1 MTVIPALHS
10 EITAATNRLLAT
22 AAGLSPADLSAP
34 SNLPGWTR
42 GHVLAHLARN
52 ADGLLNLLAWARTG
66 VETPQYP
73 SLAAR
78 VAGIEDGAGRTPAE
92 HLADLEDGAVRL
104 ARAIREQP
112 AQAWSGMVRALRPP
126 WHPAWYVLVRRIR
139 ELEIHH
145 ADLGAGYGPADWP
158 AAFVRRELHDCL
170 ASWPYGQSTVG
181 EITLLG
187 EPPDTWRDLGGDAAA
202 PGGGL
207 PAVAGG
213 PVDVLAW
220 LTGRSRGEGIRVVR
234 EGHAV
239 PEPPPWLSQPA
250 PPGLPAAPPDDYP

>member
-1 MTVIPALHS
+1 MTVITALHA

-22 AAGLSPADLSAP
+22 AAGLSAAGLAAP
-34 SNLPGWTR
+34 SHLPGWTR

-66 VETPQYP
+66 VESPQYP

-78 VAGIEDGAGRTPAE
+78 DAGIEEGARRTPHE

-112 AQAWSGMVRALRPP
+112 EPSWQAMVRALRPP
-126 WHPAWYVLVRRIR
+126 EHPAWYVLVRRVR
-139 ELEIHH
+139 ELEVHH

-158 AAFVRRELHDCL
+158 AAFVRRELHDCR
-170 ASWPYGQSTVG
+170 AAWPYEESTVG
-181 EITLLG
+181 EVTLLG
-187 EPPDTWRDLGGDAAA
+187 EPETTWTGLGEG
-202 PGGGL
+202 PG
-207 PAVAGG
+207 VAGR

-220 LTGRSRGEGIRVVR
+220 LTGRSRGEGIKVVR
-234 EGHAV
+234 HGHAV
-239 PEPPPWLSQPA
+239 PAPPPWLIRPA
-250 PPGLPAAPPDDYP
+250 PPGLPAAPPEDYP

>member
-22 AAGLSPADLSAP
+22 AAGLSPAGLSAP

-78 VAGIEDGAGRTPAE
+78 AAGIEDGACRTPAE

-112 AQAWSGMVRALRPP
+112 AQAWSGLVRAPRPP

-139 ELEIHH
+139 ELEFHH

-158 AAFVRRELHDCL
+158 ATFVRRELHDCL
-170 ASWPYGQSTVG
+170 ASWPYGRSTVG

-187 EPPDTWRDLGGDAAA
+187 EPPDIWRDLGGTRRRAAR
-202 PGGGL
+202 GGGR
-207 PAVAGG
+207 AGG
-213 PVDVLAW
+213 RARLADGSLAW
-220 LTGRSRGEGIRVVR
+220 RG
-234 EGHAV
+234 
-239 PEPPPWLSQPA
+239 
-250 PPGLPAAPPDDYP
+250 D

>member
-22 AAGLSPADLSAP
+22 AAGLSPGELSAP

-73 SLAAR
+73 STAAR
-78 VAGIEDGAGRTPAE
+78 AAGIEGGAGRTPAE

-104 ARAIREQP
+104 SRAIRDHP

-158 AAFVRRELHDCL
+158 AAFVRRELHDCR
-170 ASWPYGQSTVG
+170 ACWPYGRSAVG

-187 EPPDTWRDLGGDAAA
+187 EPSDTWHGLGEG
-202 PGGGL
+202 
-207 PAVAGG
+207 PAVAGA
-213 PVDVLAW
+213 PADVLAW

-239 PEPPPWLSQPA
+239 PEPPPWLSLPA